1 MKKILSLFF
10 CASFIACR
18 GSFQQIAGSWMSK
31 THYELDSVN
40 NRGLSAIEAITVY
53 EFRPDSTYLEHHY
66 AEGMLCDKLER
77 SDDNLR
83 YSGIWSLTND
93 TLTIHKNL
101 KELSLFFSHMDT
113 TIVDEHDTLLIQ
125 HLDSDSLIAKLKFYN
140 SLLDWRAKRV
150 KPRNLY
156 NQ

>member
-1 MKKILSLFF
+1 MKKTLSLLF
-10 CASFIACR
+10 CASFVACS

-31 THYELDSVN
+31 THYEVDSVN
-40 NRGLSAIEAITVY
+40 SRGLSAIEAITVY

-66 AEGMLCDKLER
+66 AEGMLYDKLER

-83 YSGIWSLTND
+83 YSGTWSLTND
-93 TLTIHKNL
+93 TLAIHKSL
-101 KELSLFFSHMDT
+101 KELSLFFSRMDT

-150 KPRNLY
+150 KPKN
-156 NQ
+156 